1 MVFGDH
7 GDLTAHALK
16 LAEPELKQELGPVTI
31 LLLSA
36 MVPRVQD
43 PQTKTQIVILNPV
56 QVMYMIYSFSF
67 WICWF
72 LSNKLPKIIIV
83 FIIYEIL

>member
-16 LAEPELKQELGPVTI
+16 LAGPELKQELGPVTI
-31 LLLSA
+31 LHPSV

-43 PQTKTQIVILNPV
+43 HQAKTLIVILNPV

-67 WICWF
+67 
-72 LSNKLPKIIIV
+72 
-83 FIIYEIL
+83 

>member
-1 MVFGDH
+1 MVFGDR

-31 LLLSA
+31 LHPSA

-43 PQTKTQIVILNPV
+43 RQAKTQIVILNPV
-56 QVMYMIYSFSF
+56 QVMFMIYSFSF
-67 WICWF
+67 
-72 LSNKLPKIIIV
+72 
-83 FIIYEIL
+83 